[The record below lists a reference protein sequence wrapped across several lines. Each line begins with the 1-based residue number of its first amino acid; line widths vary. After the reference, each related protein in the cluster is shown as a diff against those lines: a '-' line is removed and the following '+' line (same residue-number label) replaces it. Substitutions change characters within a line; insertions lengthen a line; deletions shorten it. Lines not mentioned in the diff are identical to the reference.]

1 MSADQISIVL
11 IVLIVVLVANL
22 AMMGAVLFVGI
33 RRRGAAAKA
42 PIGDGSADASGDSA
56 EDLAVSRRVAA
67 IASSAEAEMDDGSV
81 GSAAA
86 AAASWGQVVA
96 GADAVADAG
105 AVADA
110 RPDTDLRASFVTDDD
125 ALRVLLVD
133 RLTGLDS
140 RIAWERTLRD
150 EETRQARYRR
160 PATVVVA
167 ELEGLERLAGRLGPE
182 GAERIVIAVAGTIG
196 ANARSSDRTA
206 LLGPGRFGV
215 LLPETDEIQAVN
227 FVERVRNV
235 CDLWLAASAV
245 SVRIRFGWASPGPGI
260 DLRTARRLAEE
271 RLDRERRH
279 PPLAPLDEPM
289 PGTSAP
295 GPDGEGDAG
304 PSDTAL
310 DAASPDRQTGP
321 EPDARGS

>member
-1 MSADQISIVL
+1 MSADQVSTVL

-22 AMMGAVLFVGI
+22 AMMAAVLLVGI
-33 RRRGAAAKA
+33 RRRGAAARP
-42 PIGDGSADASGDSA
+42 PIDDGSADASGEPAD
-56 EDLAVSRRVAA
+56 DVVVSRRVAA
-67 IASSAEAEMDDGSV
+67 IADPVEVKMDTGSMDAV
-81 GSAAA
+81 AP
-86 AAASWGQVVA
+86 ASWGQITPD
-96 GADAVADAG
+96 ADADAAPQADPR
-105 AVADA
+105 V
-110 RPDTDLRASFVTDDD
+110 SFLTDDD
-125 ALRVLLVD
+125 ALRALLVD

-167 ELEGLERLAGRLGPE
+167 ELEGLERLAARLGPE
-182 GAERIVIAVAGTIG
+182 VAERIVIAVAGTIG

-206 LLGPGRFGV
+206 LLGSGRFGV
-215 LLPETDEIQAVN
+215 LLPETDEVQAVN

-235 CDLWLAASAV
+235 CDLWLDASAV

-279 PPLAPLDEPM
+279 PSSPPLGEPM

-295 GPDGEGDAG
+295 RREGEADAG
-304 PSDTAL
+304 PSDAAL
-310 DAASPDRQTGP
+310 DAASPDLPVGQ

>member
-1 MSADQISIVL
+1 MSADQITTVL

-22 AMMGAVLFVGI
+22 ALMGAVLFVGI
-33 RRRGAAAKA
+33 RRRGAAAEA
-42 PIGDGSADASGDSA
+42 PIDDGSADAFGGSA
-56 EDLAVSRRVAA
+56 EDAAVSRRVAA
-67 IASSAEAEMDDGSV
+67 ITDLAGPEMDDGST

-86 AAASWGQVVA
+86 AASRGHVA
-96 GADAVADAG
+96 EVADAG
-105 AVADA
+105 PDA
-110 RPDTDLRASFVTDDD
+110 RAGAVPEVEPRASFLTDDD

-150 EETRQARYRR
+150 EENRQARYRR

-167 ELEGLERLAGRLGPE
+167 ELEGLERLAARLGPE
-182 GAERIVIAVAGTIG
+182 VAERIVVAVAGTIG
-196 ANARSSDRTA
+196 ANARTSDRTA

-235 CDLWLAASAV
+235 CDLWLDASAV
-245 SVRIRFGWASPGPGI
+245 SVRIRFGWASPGPGV

-279 PPLAPLDEPM
+279 PPLPPLGEPT
-289 PGTSAP
+289 PGASAAYP
-295 GPDGEGDAG
+295 AGEGDAV
-304 PSDTAL
+304 PSDSAL
-310 DAASPDRQTGP
+310 DAASPDRQAGP
-321 EPDARGS
+321 EPDVRGS

>member
-42 PIGDGSADASGDSA
+42 PIDDGSADASGDSA

-67 IASSAEAEMDDGSV
+67 IADSAAAEMDDGST
-81 GSAAA
+81 GSAA
-86 AAASWGQVVA
+86 AAASWGQVDADA
-96 GADAVADAG
+96 GADAG
-105 AVADA
+105 AAPEA
-110 RPDTDLRASFVTDDD
+110 DLRASFLTDDD
-125 ALRVLLVD
+125 GLRVLLVD

-215 LLPETDEIQAVN
+215 LLPETDEVQAVN

-235 CDLWLAASAV
+235 CDLWLDASAV

-279 PPLAPLDEPM
+279 APLPPLGEPT
-289 PGTSAP
+289 PGRSASN
-295 GPDGEGDAG
+295 PDGEGDAD
-304 PSDTAL
+304 PSGTAL
-310 DAASPDRQTGP
+310 DAAFDAASPDQQTGP
-321 EPDARGS
+321 EPDARTS

>member
-1 MSADQISIVL
+1 MSADQISTVL

-42 PIGDGSADASGDSA
+42 PIDDGSAGASGDSA

-67 IASSAEAEMDDGSV
+67 IADSAEAEMDDGSMGHV
-81 GSAAA
+81 A
-86 AAASWGQVVA
+86 AAASLGHVVP
-96 GADAVADAG
+96 VADAG
-105 AVADA
+105 PDARADA
-110 RPDTDLRASFVTDDD
+110 VPEVDPRASFLTDDD

-167 ELEGLERLAGRLGPE
+167 EIEGLERLAGRLGPE

-235 CDLWLAASAV
+235 CDLWLDASAV

-279 PPLAPLDEPM
+279 PPLPPLGEPT
-289 PGTSAP
+289 PGASAAY
-295 GPDGEGDAG
+295 PDGEGDAG
-304 PSDTAL
+304 RSDAAL
-310 DAASPDRQTGP
+310 DATSPDRQVGP